1 MIKDNEKR
9 NVSIMKDADGN
20 KIALIHEIIFSGK
33 RNINW
38 EEVECYLKKHVGE
51 FYVIEETKDVVYLG
65 KDLPDEYA
73 HSRYT
78 SSIKGGNAKAKAN
91 AVQGIGKMLE
101 IAANRS
107 VKSNTKQ
114 KHMVNAANGWHRYE
128 SRFGVQV
135 YKEDRTIERYNIFHV
150 YMIIRHDKDGKK
162 YLYDV
167 INIKKETSTPLGC

>member
-1 MIKDNEKR
+1 MLFEK
-9 NVSIMKDADGN
+9 A
-20 KIALIHEIIFSGK
+20 
-33 RNINW
+33 
-38 EEVECYLKKHVGE
+38 
-51 FYVIEETKDVVYLG
+51 VVYLG

-128 SRFGVQV
+128 SRFGLQV
-135 YKEDRTIERYNIFHV
+135 YKEDGTIERYNIFHV

>member
-20 KIALIHEIIFSGK
+20 KIALIHEIIFSEK

-128 SRFGVQV
+128 SRFGLQV
-135 YKEDRTIERYNIFHV
+135 YKEDGTIERYNIFHV

>member
-1 MIKDNEKR
+1 M
-9 NVSIMKDADGN
+9 
-20 KIALIHEIIFSGK
+20 
-33 RNINW
+33 
-38 EEVECYLKKHVGE
+38 KKHVGE

-73 HSRYT
+73 DSRYT

-114 KHMVNAANGWHRYE
+114 KHMVNAANEWHRYE
-128 SRFGVQV
+128 SRFGLQV
-135 YKEDRTIERYNIFHV
+135 YKEDGTIERYNIFHV

>member
-20 KIALIHEIIFSGK
+20 KIALIHEIFFSGK

-128 SRFGVQV
+128 SRFGLQV
-135 YKEDRTIERYNIFHV
+135 YKEDGTIERYNIFHV

>member
-78 SSIKGGNAKAKAN
+78 
-91 AVQGIGKMLE
+91 
-101 IAANRS
+101 ANRS

-128 SRFGVQV
+128 SRFGLQV

>member
-20 KIALIHEIIFSGK
+20 KIALI
-33 RNINW
+33 
-38 EEVECYLKKHVGE
+38 HVGE

-128 SRFGVQV
+128 SRFGLQV
-135 YKEDRTIERYNIFHV
+135 YKEDGTIERYNIFHV